1 MRRLLIR
8 WLASAIAIYVAILIV
23 PEITHE
29 GGWGG
34 LVILAAILGLVN
46 ALLRPVL
53 KVLSCPLMIVTLGL
67 FTLVINAALLKV
79 TSSLGNVFGARLTVP
94 GILPAVWGALI
105 ISIVGMVLS
114 IILGGQKKKD

>member
-8 WLASAIAIYVAILIV
+8 WLASAIAIYVAVLAV

-29 GGWGG
+29 GGWGS

-67 FTLVINAALLKV
+67 FTLVINAVLLKL
-79 TSSLGNVFGARLTVP
+79 TSLLGDVFGARLTVP
-94 GILPAVWGALI
+94 GIVPAVWGALI
-105 ISIVGMVLS
+105 ISIVGVVLS
-114 IILGGQKKKD
+114 VILGGQKKKD